1 MCLFEGHTLS
11 FHAGG
16 VPNKNRIRHAHKRQ
30 RSLSKKIYSSYDTNY
45 IALMHYKTA
54 TLLLFLNKFGR
65 LWKLILVLELKI
77 RFLTDKSHVD
87 VLTYAL

>member
-1 MCLFEGHTLS
+1 MCLFEGRTLS

-16 VPNKNRIRHAHKRQ
+16 VPNKNRIRHAQKRQ
-30 RSLSKKIYSSYDTNY
+30 RSMSKKFIRPMTP
-45 IALMHYKTA
+45 LMHYKTA

-65 LWKLILVLELKI
+65 LWKLIVVLELKI
-77 RFLTDKSHVD
+77 RFLTEKSHVD

>member
-1 MCLFEGHTLS
+1 
-11 FHAGG
+11 
-16 VPNKNRIRHAHKRQ
+16 
-30 RSLSKKIYSSYDTNY
+30 
-45 IALMHYKTA
+45 MHYKTA

-87 VLTYAL
+87 VLTYATQAI